1 MENKIERLTTTSS
14 TNDEYEN
21 ISQILVRHVDINVK
35 MAESRISGTTI
46 GSRGLGP
53 CMFFLLDFYFN
64 DAPQCY
70 LYHYSYPIDE
80 QGLSRRKTLLKIL
93 FIICETLKEHLAI
106 PSMSPETLVNNTI
119 SEFRLLIG
127 GGDKEEGCQIRES
140 FALLNSNEIEIMKI
154 KTNDHDVLYLYEQ
167 LLNRTTILQ
176 YVTQMMPDNQE
187 TAG

>member
-1 MENKIERLTTTSS
+1 MENKIERLTTMSS
-14 TNDEYEN
+14 ANDEYEN
-21 ISQILVRHVDINVK
+21 ISQILVQHVDINVQ
-35 MAESRISGTTI
+35 MAKSCISGTTI
-46 GSRGLGP
+46 GSTGFRP

-64 DAPQCY
+64 DEPQCY

-93 FIICETLKEHLAI
+93 FIICGTLKKHPPISSMLPGNLADK
-106 PSMSPETLVNNTI
+106 TI

-127 GGDKEEGCQIRES
+127 GSDKEEGCQIRES
-140 FALLNSNEIEIMKI
+140 FALLNSNEIEIMKT

-176 YVTQMMPDNQE
+176 YVTQMMPDNQDE
-187 TAG
+187 EG